1 MLVLLSMNWIIQL
14 IFLQVQ
20 DIVVGNKNFT
30 DVTKPSEIVQLLLN
44 DDQLANIDNSNASS
58 APSKKAG
65 KRAVGTSEE
74 SSDAMRDLWNEEGD
88 DFFGH
93 STNNN
98 GATAPPEGGEEEEG
112 TATPAKGKKR
122 KAAARPRKTTGKG
135 NKKRQDT
142 GTGDVTPVVD
152 AE

>member
-1 MLVLLSMNWIIQL
+1 M
-14 IFLQVQ
+14 
-20 DIVVGNKNFT
+20 VGNKNFT

-65 KRAVGTSEE
+65 KRTVGALEG
-74 SSDAMRDLWNEEGD
+74 SDAMRDLWNEEGD

-93 STNNN
+93 STNNS
-98 GATAPPEGGEEEEG
+98 GAIAPPEGGEEEEA
-112 TATPAKGKKR
+112 TVTPAKGKKR
-122 KAAARPRKTTGKG
+122 KATAGARPRKAAGKG
-135 NKKRQDT
+135 NNKKRQDT
-142 GTGDVTPVVD
+142 GTGDVTPIVD

>member
-1 MLVLLSMNWIIQL
+1 MENIHIQL
-14 IFLQVQ
+14 IFFQVQ

-44 DDQLANIDNSNASS
+44 DDQLANIDNSKPSS

-65 KRAVGTSEE
+65 KRAVGASEG

-93 STNNN
+93 STNNS
-98 GATAPPEGGEEEEG
+98 GTIAPPEGDEEEEG
-112 TATPAKGKKR
+112 ATTPAKGKKR
-122 KAAARPRKTTGKG
+122 KAAVTRPRKTVGKG

-142 GTGDVTPVVD
+142 GASDVIPVVD